1 MLVARS
7 RIDQTDSVIVHAAP
21 DVIAVEVYD
30 EARDLVARGRNLS
43 RTLESPMC
51 RLRIVSGAVT
61 REDIWPTDVDIGAIV
76 LLPGG
81 EAGVLK
87 SWWNADDHGEWR
99 WQVEFYNSRA

>member
-1 MLVARS
+1 
-7 RIDQTDSVIVHAAP
+7 VILHAAP

-30 EARDLVARGRNLS
+30 EARGLLARGRNLS

-51 RLRIVSGAVT
+51 RLRMINGAVT
-61 REDIWPTDVDIGAIV
+61 REDTWPTDADIGVVV

-87 SWWNADDHGEWR
+87 SWWNAKDESEWR
-99 WQVEFYNSRA
+99 WQMEFYNHR